1 MTDIEI
7 TVRRK
12 ESSYRVPVD
21 LGQFVPTLKFD
32 TGSEYTVISARMLD
46 GSLTDD
52 QLKNFKDYCE
62 KHSRHKGQF
71 ISASGDPITGY
82 PVTATNVVIDGSVL
96 PVFHYYLVLENKR
109 EIALLGFDFIDRCE
123 CKHSPS
129 GNFVIT
135 SLDQEGYGD
144 FEGALQNDEL
154 AAYIDSL
161 SIN

>member
-1 MTDIEI
+1 MTNMNV

-32 TGSEYTVISARMLD
+32 TGAEYTVISARMLD
-46 GSLTDD
+46 GSLTEE
-52 QLKNFKDYCE
+52 QLNDFEDYCE
-62 KHSRHKGQF
+62 KHSRHKGHL

-82 PVTATNVVIDGSVL
+82 PVTAHDVVIDDSVL

-123 CKHSPS
+123 CRHRPRSH
-129 GNFVIT
+129 FVI
-135 SLDQEGYGD
+135 SAFDDAEYHD
-144 FEGALQNDEL
+144 FEGAMQNDEVV
-154 AAYIDSL
+154 AFIDSL
-161 SIN
+161 AEH